1 MKADIF
7 IPSPI
12 FEAAEQ
18 LAQRLGM
25 SLSEFYTAALAAYAP
40 ACQRDDVTEA
50 RNRIYE
56 TELSA
61 IDSLWVKVQVASL
74 AGEAGDSLS

>member
-18 LAQRLGM
+18 LARRLGM
-25 SLSEFYTAALAAYAP
+25 SLSEFYTAALAAYVA
-40 ACQRDDVTEA
+40 ACQRNDVTEA
-50 RNRIYE
+50 LNRIYE
-56 TELSA
+56 TGFSA
-61 IDSLWVKVQVASL
+61 IDSLWVKAQVASL
-74 AGEAGDSLS
+74 AGEAGD

>member
-12 FEAAEQ
+12 VEAAEQ

-25 SLSEFYTAALAAYAP
+25 SLSEFYTAALAAYVA
-40 ACQRDDVTEA
+40 ACQRNDVTEA
-50 RNRIYE
+50 LNRIYE
-56 TELSA
+56 AEPSA
-61 IDSLWVKVQVASL
+61 IDSLWVKIQVASL
-74 AGEAGDSLS
+74 AGEVGY

>member
-18 LAQRLGM
+18 QAQKLGM
-25 SLSEFYTAALAAYAP
+25 SLSEFYTAALTAYVA
-40 ACQRDDVTEA
+40 ACQRNDVTEA
-50 RNRIYE
+50 LNRVYE

-61 IDSLWVKVQVASL
+61 IDSLLVKVQVASL
-74 AGEAGDSLS
+74 AGEAGD

>member
-1 MKADIF
+1 MMADIS

-25 SLSEFYTAALAAYAP
+25 SLSEFYTAALTAYVA
-40 ACQRDDVTEA
+40 ACQRNDVTEA
-50 RNRIYE
+50 LNRIYE
-56 TELSA
+56 TEPSA
-61 IDSLWVKVQVASL
+61 IDPLLAKVQVVSL
-74 AGEAGDSLS
+74 AGEAGD

>member
-18 LAQRLGM
+18 LAQGLGM
-25 SLSEFYTAALAAYAP
+25 SLSEFYTAALAAYVA
-40 ACQRDDVTEA
+40 ACQRNDVTKA
-50 RNRIYE
+50 LNRIYE
-56 TELSA
+56 TKLSA
-61 IDSLWVKVQVASL
+61 IDALWVKVQVASL
-74 AGEAGDSLS
+74 AGEAGY